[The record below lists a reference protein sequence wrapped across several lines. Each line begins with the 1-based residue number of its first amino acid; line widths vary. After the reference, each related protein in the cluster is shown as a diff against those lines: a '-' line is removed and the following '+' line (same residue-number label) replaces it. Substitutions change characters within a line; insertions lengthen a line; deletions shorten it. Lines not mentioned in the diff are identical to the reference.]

1 MQVKVGLPDEFKRNV
16 QGLCGNWNGDQ
27 HDDMMTKDGIQL
39 DLHDYTGVGNSWQA
53 RGIEADG

>member
-1 MQVKVGLPDEFKRNV
+1 MGLPDEFKRNV

-39 DLHDYTGVGNSWQA
+39 DLHDYTGVGNTWQA
-53 RGIEADG
+53 RGIEGDG